1 MRKTNLAIKASVTT
15 GEVSELYPSNQN
27 LAEPYIGGSIIRRL
41 VRKTQEGKKIE
52 DCLNEDTDTTA
63 SARESLSEVDIMPKK
78 DFTFTA
84 TIPTSHSLILKK
96 WHGYIE
102 KIDGQEFTA
111 ILTDP
116 LGTDSDIRATFS
128 INEVSEGD
136 RDLVVENAL
145 FDWVI
150 SRDRKSHGQIENKDF
165 LIFKRLPMWKKSDLN
180 TKSAKVDKLN
190 AWLNSG
196 STL

>member
-1 MRKTNLAIKASVTT
+1 MRKSNLAIKTDVTS
-15 GEVSELYPSNQN
+15 GEVSEPYQN
-27 LAEPYIGGSIIRRL
+27 DHSINEPYIGASSIRRI
-41 VRKTQEGKKIE
+41 VRKTKEGKKLE
-52 DCLNEDTDTTA
+52 DCLNEDRDTT
-63 SARESLSEVDIMPKK
+63 SSTREFLPEVDIMPKK
-78 DFTFTA
+78 SFTFTS
-84 TIPTSHSLILKK
+84 TTPSSHSILLKK

-102 KIDGQEFTA
+102 KINGQEFTA

-136 RDLVVENAL
+136 RDLVVENAI

-150 SRDRKSHGQIENKDF
+150 SRDRKFHGQIENKDY
-165 LIFKRLPMWKKSDLN
+165 LIFKRLPMWKKIDLD
-180 TKSAKVDKLN
+180 TESAKVDAFN
-190 AWLNSG
+190 AWLNTN